1 MGLMHIDACAGDR
14 SEQCLAH
21 DEHKD
26 CEFSHDSQEPWD
38 ACGSGIIG
46 SLFPT

>member
-1 MGLMHIDACAGDR
+1 MGLTHIDACAGDR
-14 SEQCLAH
+14 SEPCLARG
-21 DEHKD
+21 EHKD
-26 CEFSHDSQEPWD
+26 CEFSHDSQEPSD